1 MQSGNM
7 TERESL
13 PLILLE
19 ITNLLES
26 YLENKFPTR
35 TKTLPVKQRD
45 RGVNSILT
53 WNIFPKNL
61 EETKE
66 IFNSIQDLFS
76 QKLESYEEGELLQY
90 EISKGRILDSGSEAF
105 IISRGFSWDLYI
117 YQPEIFVYIRLLQ
130 EKSIEIDNNEWISV
144 DIDLIKQSA
153 WFVD

>member
-7 TERESL
+7 AERESL

-19 ITNLLES
+19 ITNLLEL
-26 YLENKFPTR
+26 YLEKKFPTR

-45 RGVNSILT
+45 RGINSILT
-53 WNIFPKNL
+53 WNIFPRNP
-61 EETKE
+61 EEKAE
-66 IFNSIQDLFS
+66 IFDFIRNLFC
-76 QKLESYEEGELLQY
+76 QKLESYEEGGLLQY

-105 IISRGFSWDLYI
+105 LISRGFSWDLYV

-130 EKSIEIDNNEWISV
+130 EKNIGMNHNEWISV

>member
-1 MQSGNM
+1 MRSGNM

-26 YLENKFPTR
+26 YLEEKFPIR
-35 TKTLPVKQRD
+35 TKTLPLKQRN
-45 RGVNSILT
+45 RGNNSIFT
-53 WNIFPKNL
+53 WNIFHENP
-61 EETKE
+61 EETIE
-66 IFNSIQDLFS
+66 IFESIQNVIN

-105 IISRGFSWDLYI
+105 LISKGFSWDLYI
-117 YQPEIFVYIRLLQ
+117 YQPEIFVYIRLLL
-130 EKSIEIDNNEWISV
+130 EKNIEMDNNEWISV